1 MRFAWP
7 VRPRKVAAAADHPV
21 LLSIPATDEGTPHH
35 LSNRWWMKAQAGARV
50 DPASMKPA
58 GALSPT
64 HSTASFRSSASSVP
78 SSASRIVGGPK
89 PLRAPP
95 KWAKDDGAP
104 SLYIGPW
111 QVRVASSILFYF
123 IPPIRLFVAV
133 LLTRS
138 LSSLYRRNS
147 HSAAL

>member
-1 MRFAWP
+1 
-7 VRPRKVAAAADHPV
+7 
-21 LLSIPATDEGTPHH
+21 
-35 LSNRWWMKAQAGARV
+35 MKQAGARV

>member
-1 MRFAWP
+1 
-7 VRPRKVAAAADHPV
+7 
-21 LLSIPATDEGTPHH
+21 
-35 LSNRWWMKAQAGARV
+35 MKAQAGARV

-133 LLTRS
+133 LLTTRS